1 MQGKPM
7 GLLKRALRT
16 GIALKLLDMARQEA
30 AKPANQAKAKAL
42 LAKVTSSLGGTTPR
56 R

>member
-1 MQGKPM
+1 MSI
-7 GLLKRALRT
+7 LKSALRT
-16 GIALKLLDMARQEA
+16 GVAMKAFDVVRREA

-42 LAKVTSSLGGTTPR
+42 LAKVTSRGGTTPR

>member
-1 MQGKPM
+1 M
-7 GLLKRALRT
+7 GMLK
-16 GIALKLLDMARQEA
+16 GALKTGVAMKVLEMARREA

-42 LAKVTSSLGGTTPR
+42 FAKLTSRGGTTPR